1 MLVLRSGKGWRR
13 PVILVKYAPMN
24 PSKVFPGLMTVF
36 LAATLFVSK
45 SEASD
50 RSWRVFYGAGGAGFL
65 EKLAQDDEGNVY
77 VAGSI
82 TQNSGSRVSIV
93 KYDLAGRRLW
103 NYIYD
108 DLNSDVD
115 EFQSFA
121 VTGDGKIYVL
131 ANQFTTNWNIV
142 VFKLDP
148 DDPGGMPRW
157 TKTHEGFATA
167 LAVDAMQNVFVA
179 GYVDPEG
186 GLRDNLLVKYQGDG
200 TKLWKREF
208 DGPDLTISAATDVAV
223 DNAGSVFLVGSGFT
237 ISKFN
242 GEGTPLWAKGYAG
255 ETARKVLV
263 DDDGNAYVTG
273 QFFDAGALTVKLNPA
288 GEEVWQHIYNQGGD
302 GPALTEPCDLA
313 LGPQGSV
320 YVATREREKYEVFKL
335 AADGT
340 LLWTRKVSGK
350 ADAPFSS
357 VAVDSQGL
365 AWLFYTKPVSKK
377 KDNVFISGYNADGK
391 RIARARLNNGN
402 NGHATA
408 SDILLDAQ
416 GNPVVTFRGRQDDV
430 PGWFTIKLPRPGGG

>member
-1 MLVLRSGKGWRR
+1 
-13 PVILVKYAPMN
+13 MN
-24 PSKVFPGLMTVF
+24 PSKVSPGLLIVF
-36 LAATLFVSK
+36 LAATLFVSE

-50 RSWRVFYGAGGAGFL
+50 RSWRVFYGAGGAGFSQ
-65 EKLAQDDEGNVY
+65 KLAQDGDGNVY
-77 VAGSI
+77 VGGSI
-82 TQNSGSRVSIV
+82 TENSGSRVSIV
-93 KYDLAGRRLW
+93 KYDSSGRRLGIF
-103 NYIYD
+103 IYD
-108 DLNSDVD
+108 DPASDVD

-121 VTGDGKIYVL
+121 VTEAGQVFV
-131 ANQFTTNWNIV
+131 AVNQFTTNWNIV
-142 VFKLDP
+142 VFKLGP
-148 DDPGGMPRW
+148 DGTPRW
-157 TKTHEGFATA
+157 AKTHEGFATA

-200 TKLWKREF
+200 TRLWQRQF

-237 ISKFN
+237 VSKFN

-263 DDDGNAYVTG
+263 DNDGNAYVTG
-273 QFFDAGALTVKLNPA
+273 QFFEAGALTVKLNPN
-288 GEEVWQHIYNQGGD
+288 GEEVWQHIYNQAGAGS
-302 GPALTEPCDLA
+302 ALTEPCDLA
-313 LGPQGSV
+313 LGPQGTV
-320 YVATREREKYEVFKL
+320 CVATREKEKYEIFKL

-340 LLWTRKVSGK
+340 LLWNRKVSGK

-377 KDNVFISGYNADGK
+377 KDNVFISGYHADGK
-391 RIARARLNNGN
+391 LIARARVNGGN
-402 NGHATA
+402 NGHAAA
-408 SDILLDAQ
+408 SDMLLDAQ

-430 PGWFTIKLPRPGGG
+430 PGWFTFKLPRPGSD